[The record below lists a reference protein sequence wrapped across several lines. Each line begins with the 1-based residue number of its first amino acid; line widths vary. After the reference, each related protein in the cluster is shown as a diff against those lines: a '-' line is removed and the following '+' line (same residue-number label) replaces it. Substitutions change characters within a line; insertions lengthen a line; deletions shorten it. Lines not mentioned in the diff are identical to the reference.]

1 MGTLH
6 SCCSLEAYILMSKR
20 VNDKAKSLQIVVRIV
35 KKISARYGTEH
46 DRVSREAHVR

>member
-20 VNDKAKSLQIVVRIV
+20 VNKAKSLQIVVRIV
-35 KKISARYGTEH
+35 KKISACYGTEH
-46 DRVSREAHVR
+46 DGGV